1 MSNILLDNQKLGEI
15 LLKESYISE
24 DDLKSAKKLVEQTG
38 NSLKKVLYD
47 TGFLNDA
54 VLGQAMA
61 EHFKVDYVDLSVSR
75 PSVES
80 VKELPGEVSVEN
92 RVVVLAKEGR
102 EVVLATDDP
111 DREGLEDSVR
121 EVFKS
126 HKLTY
131 KYALPA
137 EIDKVLLYF
146 RPSIKDLVTD
156 IIEEDE
162 DVAPQLLDVL
172 FDEAIKLNSS
182 DIHFE
187 PTSEKVYVRFRVD
200 GVLSKIVEI
209 PHVYYKNVLN
219 RIKVL
224 AGLRIDEHFAAQD
237 GALHY
242 ERDNVD
248 VDMRISIVPTLDG
261 EKVVIRLL
269 TAYIENL
276 SMDRLGLSDYN
287 QELLEKASK
296 KPFGMIIVTGPT
308 GSGKTTTLYSVIRV
322 LNRPEVNI
330 TTIEDPVE
338 YKVLGINQIQ
348 VNRQTELT
356 FSKGLRSI
364 VRQDPDIILVGE
376 IRDEETAEIGI
387 NAAMTGH
394 LLLSTFHANDAA
406 TAIPRFIDMG
416 VEPFLLASIL
426 EVVVGQRLVR
436 KICSVCKFSES
447 KKKKDLVEKHGK
459 KIEKYLDG
467 NSVTLFKG
475 KGCEACDHTGYDGRT
490 AIFEFIEITPEI
502 SDLMLKN
509 PSTSEIWKAAKKN
522 GARSMFED
530 GLEKVLIG
538 VTTLDEILRVSEPP
552 KYE

>member
-1 MSNILLDNQKLGEI
+1 MGKILKDDKELGKL

-24 DDLKSAKKLVEQTG
+24 DDLAEATKIAESSQ
-38 NSLKKVLYD
+38 NSLLKVLYD
-47 TGFLNDA
+47 IDILNDD

-61 EHFKVDYVDLSVSR
+61 EYYKVEYVDLDIRR
-75 PSVES
+75 PAVET
-80 VKELPGEVSVEN
+80 VKEIPKGKAVDG
-92 RVVVLAKEGR
+92 RVVLVEKSDKKVL
-102 EVVLATDDP
+102 VTSDDP
-111 DREGLEDSVR
+111 DAKKIQKDLKTTFKGKKI
-121 EVFKS
+121 EVGYS
-126 HKLTY
+126 
-131 KYALPA
+131 LPS
-137 EIDKVLLYF
+137 EIDKVLLYY
-146 RPSIKDLVTD
+146 RPSIKEQVKEV
-156 IIEEDE
+156 IEEDY
-162 DVAPQLLDVL
+162 DIAPRLLDII
-172 FDEAIKLNSS
+172 FDEALKMNAS
-182 DIHFE
+182 DVHFE
-187 PTSEKVYVRFRVD
+187 PTPEKVFVRFRID
-200 GVLSKIVEI
+200 GVLNKVLDLEQGHFS
-209 PHVYYKNVLN
+209 NVLN

-224 AGLRIDEHFAAQD
+224 SGMRIDEHFSSQD

-242 ERDNVD
+242 SKDNLD

-269 TAYIENL
+269 TAYVENL
-276 SMDRLGLSDYN
+276 SMDNLGLSDYN
-287 QELLEKASK
+287 KDLLERASK

-322 LNRPEVNI
+322 LNKPEVNI

-338 YKVLGINQIQ
+338 YKVVGINQIQ
-348 VNRQTELT
+348 VNKQTDLT
-356 FSKGLRSI
+356 FAQGLRSI

-376 IRDEETAEIGI
+376 IRDKETAEIGI

-406 TAIPRFIDMG
+406 TSIPRMVDMG

-436 KICSVCKFSES
+436 KICNVCKVSDSVKIKELKDKHNHDM
-447 KKKKDLVEKHGK
+447 KKFF
-459 KIEKYLDG
+459 DG
-467 NSVTLFKG
+467 SSVTLFKG

-502 SDLMLKN
+502 TELILDN
-509 PSTSEIWKAAKKN
+509 PSTSDIWKLARKQ

-530 GLEKVLIG
+530 GLEKAKSGI
-538 VTTLDEILRVSEPP
+538 TTIEEILRVTEPP